1 MKGLMLRI
9 ACVAA
14 LMVCTLGF
22 SARAAEKQLAVVVW
36 QGDEE
41 VYSFYVSDNPV
52 LNVVDGN
59 AVIKSDGRWEYISSS
74 DLLVW
79 EGYTQECYFS
89 IPMSESAGYRLTLE
103 QRSYTGD
110 FYLQS
115 EEYVTGV
122 DEVEQKPAHPVFSTR
137 DGRLNVAGLDAE
149 AQVEVYAQ
157 DGARLGATKA
167 NAHGYASMA
176 LPAQKGTVV
185 VKAGSANVKLLLK

>member
-1 MKGLMLRI
+1 MATLMLM
-9 ACVAA
+9 ACMLSNYV
-14 LMVCTLGF
+14 M
-22 SARAAEKQLAVVVW
+22 AAEKQLAVVVW

-59 AVIKSDGRWEYISSS
+59 AVIKSDGRWTYIAQN
-74 DLLVW
+74 DMIYWDNL
-79 EGYTQECYFS
+79 TQECYFS

-122 DEVEQKPAHPVFSTR
+122 DEVEQRPAHPVFSTR